1 MNMLMK
7 THVIAWGKT
16 LKQTIFSSD
25 RFLIW
30 QNFWTWFTHKKVDG
44 EFAVGA
50 ESVKSKYLRISLY
63 PDLAD
68 FSTMRQKS
76 MFRLRVDRGGHERS
90 KIFFGCA
97 LRLPQKMGAS
107 RLVGTEHNFACAPLT
122 SPLQG
127 PGRHRRSRKF
137 GRGTG
142 DRKNFCWGAVD
153 FSSTRTRTRTKPG
166 PSPGAKSQREGK
178 SLPLA

>member
-1 MNMLMK
+1 MVHTQK
-7 THVIAWGKT
+7 SGR
-16 LKQTIFSSD
+16 S
-25 RFLIW
+25 
-30 QNFWTWFTHKKVDG
+30 
-44 EFAVGA
+44 FAIGA
-50 ESVKSKYLRISLY
+50 ESVESKFLRIAPY

-107 RLVGTEHNFACAPLT
+107 RLVGTEQNFACAPLT

-142 DRKNFCWGAVD
+142 DRTKFCWGAVD
-153 FSSTRTRTRTKPG
+153 FSSKKTRTRTPPTVAWQRHRG
-166 PSPGAKSQREGK
+166 PKRLRKK
-178 SLPLA
+178 SLPMACIECVFPRRGS